1 MSPSDR
7 HVPRDLTVLIDV
19 GSTFTK
25 AVCVDQAG
33 RVVSAA
39 QAPTRP
45 DDLRSGF
52 EKAAQALGVTDRRP
66 DDAGADS
73 GGHLDRGYTCA
84 ATLACSSAA
93 GGLRLFVIGMEPSLT
108 VRAGHRAAMSAGARV
123 VGTASAAELPG
134 LTAAEVASAG
144 ADIVLLTG
152 GTSGGD
158 RAALV
163 AGAGALAR
171 LAPGLPVVVA
181 GNEDAYKAAAP
192 LLGDR
197 PVVRFLPNVMPRVG
211 ELRVEAVQAAVRE
224 IFADH
229 VMGSARFGSGSELAG
244 IVAMPTPAAVL
255 AGVSV
260 LARLGSDFPWLLRP
274 VLVDIGGAT
283 TDVHSVLADGAQRSV
298 EGDLGL
304 RESAISLLAAARTAG
319 LAGTLE
325 AQLDQAVR
333 ARNEDR
339 AQLPATAQEAGHD
352 RALAR
357 FACEIALERHAGTLR
372 FHPGPDGGSLRATGR
387 DLRAA
392 TCVIGSGGIFA
403 RHDRAGVELTAALQ
417 SARERGVLV
426 PAQPVVLTD
435 ARHLIWAVG
444 LLETKVP
451 GAGETLARVWVA
463 ERGIGQ

>member
-1 MSPSDR
+1 MLVD
-7 HVPRDLTVLIDV
+7 I
-19 GSTFTK
+19 GSTYTK
-25 AVCVDQAG
+25 AVSVDQAG
-33 RVVSAA
+33 RVVSAT
-39 QAPTRP
+39 QAPTCP
-45 DDLRSGF
+45 DDLRAGF
-52 EKAAQALGVTDRRP
+52 ETAAQALGVADRRC

-73 GGHLDRGYTCA
+73 RGHLDRRDTGA
-84 ATLACSSAA
+84 ATFACSSAA

-108 VRAGHRAAMSAGARV
+108 VRAGQRAAMSAGARV
-123 VGTASAAELPG
+123 VGTASAAELPR
-134 LTAAEVASAG
+134 LTVADVVSTG

-152 GTSGGD
+152 GASGGD

-163 AGAGALAR
+163 AGASALA
-171 LAPGLPVVVA
+171 LVAPGLPVVVA
-181 GNEDAYKAAAP
+181 GNEDAYEAAAP

-211 ELRVEAVQAAVRE
+211 ELRVEPVQEAIRE

-229 VMGSARFGSGSELAG
+229 VMGSGRFGSASELAG

-260 LARLGSDFPWLLRP
+260 LARLGPDFPWLARP

-304 RESAISLLAAARTAG
+304 RESAISLLRAARVAG
-319 LAGTLE
+319 LAGALE
-325 AQLDQAVR
+325 AELDQAVR
-333 ARNEDR
+333 VRHEDR
-339 AQLPATAQEAGHD
+339 SQLPASAQEAGHD
-352 RALAR
+352 RTLAR

-403 RHDRAGVELTAALQ
+403 RHDRAGAELTAALR

-426 PAQPVVLTD
+426 PAEPVVLTD
-435 ARHLIWAVG
+435 AQYLVWAIG
-444 LLETKVP
+444 LLDTQVP
-451 GAGETLARVWVA
+451 GAGETLARVWAA
-463 ERGIGQ
+463 ERQGDVIAEGS